1 MVYNG
6 GAHNHHV
13 RTRTDYD
20 HEKQHPSVVAAQLG
34 RHELARRCLPR
45 SRERAR
51 SRDRCSQLIKPLRLP
66 ALTSARGVRRAHG
79 RLCQWVLSGLLDSI
93 TATRL
98 SYILENIRKSIEQ
111 EQLALA
117 EAGPVIPPEDYDYSR
132 LTIAENATLVALLSK
147 CLVRMP
153 EEKAASTEDAADSGA
168 ANCGP

>member
-1 MVYNG
+1 
-6 GAHNHHV
+6 
-13 RTRTDYD
+13 
-20 HEKQHPSVVAAQLG
+20 
-34 RHELARRCLPR
+34 
-45 SRERAR
+45 
-51 SRDRCSQLIKPLRLP
+51 
-66 ALTSARGVRRAHG
+66 
-79 RLCQWVLSGLLDSI
+79 
-93 TATRL
+93 L